1 MVVGFIHLQTRLRQ
15 GKCGS
20 RIKNSRHDG
29 KMENAVLLPKPILVL
44 EQQQQRT
51 STGPLGSANHTTR
64 TPIALARKRIQR
76 LLDSAITRRRRSQ
89 KGPPWN
95 RRMQP
100 RVQRKVTL
108 DQLDTI
114 RTEFASAK
122 QRRKRNSRLTASSS
136 SLHMSSQG
144 IGDSPYKDLDLLQR
158 ETEPIR
164 SVEEEEEEEEHQ
176 NSSSQ
181 SSWSTVHQQP
191 KDMVSS
197 LPLEHIAHQRQGKRI
212 QFTAQHTSKRS
223 LEDLDESLLS
233 LLHEYMT
240 QPVEQYSLL
249 SFHEQQHD
257 LTNNKTNKAS
267 TIQSRRWIVR
277 RLTTKEAEFYHNR
290 ERGGSAWKQ
299 QRYNGTAES
308 FFRLAVPLM
317 PLVGLDLTPVIDL
330 SVDVINNND
339 KSPEIQRGI
348 NDNTNTQH
356 LNNNGRWW
364 SRKEIAALQQHD
376 QVRVRSLRVA
386 LLSTDEEVT
395 LAMKG
400 YVRKS
405 DSYTT
410 SSSSN
415 TNHKPD
421 RNMKLRM
428 GYEAIGM
435 AGSLEKIIQPHVSFQ
450 SVISWS
456 PSSSAAGTNANNNNL
471 KPFIKVRTEVAT
483 SLTLPPLR
491 LPLFPSSVVVANL
504 GSMVTKKALS
514 MVLPHFLRVL
524 CNDFCRWA
532 NADAIT
538 NSTTAPNSDCDSSPE
553 TLEHI
558 SQEI

>member
-1 MVVGFIHLQTRLRQ
+1 MNDR
-15 GKCGS
+15 
-20 RIKNSRHDG
+20 
-29 KMENAVLLPKPILVL
+29 
-44 EQQQQRT
+44 
-51 STGPLGSANHTTR
+51 
-64 TPIALARKRIQR
+64 
-76 LLDSAITRRRRSQ
+76 
-89 KGPPWN
+89 
-95 RRMQP
+95 
-100 RVQRKVTL
+100 
-108 DQLDTI
+108 
-114 RTEFASAK
+114 
-122 QRRKRNSRLTASSS
+122 
-136 SLHMSSQG
+136 
-144 IGDSPYKDLDLLQR
+144 
-158 ETEPIR
+158 
-164 SVEEEEEEEEHQ
+164 
-176 NSSSQ
+176 
-181 SSWSTVHQQP
+181 
-191 KDMVSS
+191 VSS
-197 LPLEHIAHQRQGKRI
+197 LPYERISHQRQGKRI

-456 PSSSAAGTNANNNNL
+456 PSSSAAGTNANNNNP

-483 SLTLPPLR
+483 SLTLPPLP

-514 MVLPHFLRVL
+514 MVLPHFLKVL
-524 CNDFCRWA
+524 RNDFCRWA